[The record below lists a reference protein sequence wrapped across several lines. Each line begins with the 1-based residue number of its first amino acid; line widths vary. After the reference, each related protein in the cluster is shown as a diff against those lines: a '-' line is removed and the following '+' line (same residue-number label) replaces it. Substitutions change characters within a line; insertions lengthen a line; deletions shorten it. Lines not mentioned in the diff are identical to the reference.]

1 MFYVTGTS
9 KQDLFNTAEKTK
21 ESIVDDVGNCDFKTL
36 SISPPDTSPD
46 SFHEVPVDC
55 PEEVPVDV
63 PENKT
68 HAKQGHVQ
76 VRLLRTRRGG
86 QGVKHSN
93 NCRAECRLALYSKC
107 MKANNQILP
116 SLNKSETSHLYF
128 IHLT

>member
-76 VRLLRTRRGG
+76 VRLLRMRMGKRE
-86 QGVKHSN
+86 SN
-93 NCRAECRLALYSKC
+93 IQTIEGLSAGLHCTVCGLRPTIKFC
-107 MKANNQILP
+107 P
-116 SLNKSETSHLYF
+116 V
-128 IHLT
+128 